1 VLRFAPG
8 VAEAGFFPG
17 VAVLAAIAAIV
28 FVRPARVSAHT
39 HGEHAE
45 AS

>member
-1 VLRFAPG
+1 M
-8 VAEAGFFPG
+8 AEAGFFPG

-28 FVRPARVSAHT
+28 FVRPERVPAHT
-39 HGEHAE
+39 HGERAE